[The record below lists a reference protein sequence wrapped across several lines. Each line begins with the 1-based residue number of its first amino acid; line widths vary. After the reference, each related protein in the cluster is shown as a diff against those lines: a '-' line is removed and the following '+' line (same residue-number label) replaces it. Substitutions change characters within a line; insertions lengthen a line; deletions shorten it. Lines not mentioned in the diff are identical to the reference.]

1 MILPGVTPEA
11 ARERAEF
18 IRMALSRLRI
28 SLEGGAIGEVT
39 VSIGVSQCTPD
50 LATGDALVAAAD
62 RALYAAKK
70 AGRNRVEV
78 DRNGTCPE
86 PLTAGSGLA
95 FSVNPAN
102 DSISL
107 IPTH

>member
-39 VSIGVSQCTPD
+39 VSIGVSQYTTG
-50 LATGDALVAAAD
+50 LATGDAPVAAAD

-70 AGRNRVEV
+70 P
-78 DRNGTCPE
+78 DGTASRSITTERARSRRPPALDFRSRE
-86 PLTAGSGLA
+86 IPPLKTSA
-95 FSVNPAN
+95 
-102 DSISL
+102 
-107 IPTH
+107 